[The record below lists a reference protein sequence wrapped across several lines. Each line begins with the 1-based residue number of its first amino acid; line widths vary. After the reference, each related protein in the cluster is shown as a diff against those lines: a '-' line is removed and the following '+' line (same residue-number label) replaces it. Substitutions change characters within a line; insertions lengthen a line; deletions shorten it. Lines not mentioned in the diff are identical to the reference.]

1 MTLREKDYF
10 KKTKDS
16 VYFGVGSYGN
26 DPTRAGKNKLSSP
39 KKFNLAPLFRVWDLY
54 LLGDFSTLTCVCLY
68 VRFFRK

>member
-39 KKFNLAPLFRVWDLY
+39 KKFNLVPLFRV
-54 LLGDFSTLTCVCLY
+54 
-68 VRFFRK
+68 